1 MAFKKFYKKFKKSY
15 RRYKKANTTAKK
27 ALAIATSLQRRIRP
41 EMKQIDV
48 RNSGD
53 WSIGHASDVYKWC
66 LNVSQQGT
74 AQTQRIGD
82 KINMM
87 YLAGGI
93 QFNFTTGG
101 EAYNYADL
109 SIISPHTMKWWI
121 VLDKQSNG
129 LGPDLND
136 LYENYNSGDAIHFRN
151 RDYIN
156 KYKILK
162 SGRLTLD
169 IVDITPERKE
179 ARFYIKFKKPIVTR
193 YDGNTGTSVD
203 LTQNA
208 LWFITYCNHISA
220 PDETDICTCAL
231 HTRISFTDC

>member
-1 MAFKKFYKKFKKSY
+1 
-15 RRYKKANTTAKK
+15 
-27 ALAIATSLQRRIRP
+27 
-41 EMKQIDV
+41 MKQIDI
-48 RNSGD
+48 RNSAD

-87 YLAGGI
+87 YLVGGI

-136 LYENYNSGDAIHFRN
+136 LYENYNSNDAIHF
-151 RDYIN
+151 
-156 KYKILK
+156 
-162 SGRLTLD
+162 
-169 IVDITPERKE
+169 
-179 ARFYIKFKKPIVTR
+179 
-193 YDGNTGTSVD
+193 
-203 LTQNA
+203 
-208 LWFITYCNHISA
+208 
-220 PDETDICTCAL
+220 
-231 HTRISFTDC
+231 